1 LGRFIPKPLKK
12 DLLKGVILLKMQRM
26 TFKRSF
32 FALYFITHTLLLT
45 VLGNIRAFAPDEL
58 SYINCF
64 KGLYSSNFDLA
75 PFGGWW
81 NADIIFLRVLYLP
94 VKIFTFLPFSDLVLL
109 RIYSIILT
117 SLALYL
123 LIHSTK
129 ITDSYLGKLA
139 LIVFTFTPSVFLWT
153 TLAIKESFILLAL
166 VVFFLG
172 IECIHKSKGVVGYIA
187 CLFSG
192 YSLLNLKGYLFVIL
206 TISIVLAVTI
216 KFARTLKFEK
226 TSLLLLFVLFL
237 PYAMSPSTSALI
249 LESSIDFGSKLS
261 EFRVVDEIS
270 QTNPSQ
276 TNPSQTNP
284 SQTNPSQTNPSQ
296 TNPSQTDPSQTDPS
310 QTGRESGTTLSL
322 LNQEASQNTLFNSV
336 MSILHLNDY
345 LSSKALFY
353 SESSSKD
360 LYAKRS
366 LNPANPT
373 DFKGF
378 LNGLLA
384 LLIFPNVFRSN
395 GSAVLDLLGFEIFL
409 WIFLYSTAVY
419 IGWKFKSNLVRFNS
433 ICLITYSLMFLVVSE
448 MTEINLG
455 TAIRHRIVLGITLI
469 IFIGSQKITAK
480 NTLPK

>member
-276 TNPSQTNP
+276 T
-284 SQTNPSQTNPSQ
+284 
-296 TNPSQTDPSQTDPS
+296 DPSQTDPS

>member
-1 LGRFIPKPLKK
+1 MGRFISKLLQK

-32 FALYFITHTLLLT
+32 FVLYFITHTLLLT

-81 NADIIFLRVLYLP
+81 NANVIFLRVLYLP
-94 VKIFTFLPFSDLVLL
+94 IKIFTFLPFSDLVLL
-109 RIYSIILT
+109 RLYSIILT
-117 SLALYL
+117 SIALFL
-123 LIHSTK
+123 LIHFTK

-172 IECIHKSKGVVGYIA
+172 IECIRKSRRVVGYVP

-192 YSLLNLKGYLFVIL
+192 YSLLNLKGYLYVIL
-206 TISIVLAVTI
+206 TISIVLAVI
-216 KFARTLKFEK
+216 MKIVRTFKFEK
-226 TSLLLLFVLFL
+226 TALLLLFVLFL
-237 PYAMSPSTSALI
+237 PYVISPSTSALI
-249 LESSIDFGSKLS
+249 LESSIGFSNKLS

-270 QTNPSQ
+270 QTD
-276 TNPSQTNP
+276 
-284 SQTNPSQTNPSQ
+284 
-296 TNPSQTDPSQTDPS
+296 PSQTDPSQTD
-310 QTGRESGTTLSL
+310 RESGMTLSL
-322 LNQEASQNTLFNSV
+322 LNQEANQNTLFNSV
-336 MSILHLNDY
+336 LSILRLDEF

-360 LYAKRS
+360 LYVNRS
-366 LNPANPT
+366 LNPVNPT
-373 DFKGF
+373 DFNGF
-378 LNGLLA
+378 INGLLA
-384 LLIFPNVFRSN
+384 LLFLPNVFRNN
-395 GSAVLDLLGFEIFL
+395 GSAALDLLGFEIFL
-409 WIFLYSTAVY
+409 WVFLYSTAIY
-419 IGWKFKSNLVRFNS
+419 IGWKSKSNLVSFNS
-433 ICLITYSLMFLVVSE
+433 ICLMIYSLMFIVVSE

-455 TAIRHRIVLGITLI
+455 TAIRHRIVLGLTLI
-469 IFIGSQKITAK
+469 IFIGSQKITGK
-480 NTLPK
+480 NILPK